1 MSKVETNWHGRI
13 GRRLRLRDLHV
24 LLAVAQSRSMA
35 KAARELSV
43 SQPAVSQ
50 AIADLEQT
58 LGVRLLD
65 RNPRG
70 IEPTAYGRALLQR
83 SLAVFDELVQAVR
96 DIEFLADP
104 TQGELHLGCPES
116 IVATFIH
123 KVVEDFARQN
133 PRVILKI
140 EQIHDVS
147 PHFRELRDR
156 QVDLVIARVPH
167 SFAADDLRTEILL
180 DEQYSIAAGTTSRLA
195 RRRKLAMADLLDEPW
210 VLPSPDTLA
219 GSLMRQAFQSNGLES
234 PAAAVVTL
242 STHLRCSLIGSGHF
256 LGMLP
261 ASVLRLNAERF
272 GLMSL
277 PVRFRSELNPIAIVT
292 LKDRTLSPLVQRFV
306 NSARTIVKSLSP
318 IGTGTRETQK
328 DTAFHS
334 LRGRPRK
341 LPA

>member
-1 MSKVETNWHGRI
+1 MSKAEKNWHGRI

-35 KAARELSV
+35 KAARQLSI

-50 AIADLEQT
+50 AIADLEHT

-70 IEPTAYGRALLQR
+70 IEPTAYGRALLKR

-104 TQGELHLGCPES
+104 TQGELRLGCPES
-116 IVATFIH
+116 IAAAFIH

-156 QVDLVIARVPH
+156 QVELVIARVPH
-167 SFAADDLRTEILL
+167 SLVAGDLHAEILL
-180 DEQYSIAAGTTSRLA
+180 DEHYSIVAGATSRWA
-195 RRRKLAMADLLDEPW
+195 RRRNLAVADLLDDPW
-210 VLPSPDTLA
+210 VLPASDTLA
-219 GSLMRQAFQSNGLES
+219 GSLMRQAFQSNGLE
-234 PAAAVVTL
+234 PPTAGVVTL
-242 STHLRCSLIGSGHF
+242 STHLRCSLIGSGQF

-272 GLMSL
+272 SLKSL
-277 PVRFRSELNPIAIVT
+277 PVTFRSELNPIAAVT

-306 NSARTIVKSLSP
+306 NNARAVVKSLSP
-318 IGTGTRETQK
+318 RGSGTHGIRNNTTRS
-328 DTAFHS
+328 A
-334 LRGRPRK
+334 
-341 LPA
+341 